1 MDNLSEDDK
10 NSYLKKAK
18 KIKLC
23 YIYRRLLYRKN
34 IKNLLHKKPP
44 NAFNLYFISLK
55 GITVPKGKKFYEV
68 INEKWKKDF
77 SKRKTKF

>member
-44 NAFNLYFISLK
+44 NVFNLYFI
-55 GITVPKGKKFYEV
+55 F
-68 INEKWKKDF
+68 
-77 SKRKTKF
+77 